1 MGLREIAV
9 LLGLAVAAGAMAP
22 ALVKARLSDSASPAK
37 AASPTAAAETGTVA
51 LHAAS
56 HGHFYADAVIEG
68 RTLRMVV
75 DTGASL
81 CALPEEDA
89 ERLGLRLR
97 PGDFTREVSTA
108 NGLLRVAP
116 VRLGS
121 VQIGSIVVRDVE
133 AVVVPR
139 GRLGTGLLGMSFLKR
154 LRDFSIAGGRLTLR
168 G

>member
-1 MGLREIAV
+1 MGLKDIAV
-9 LLGLAVAAGAMAP
+9 LLGLAVAAGALAP
-22 ALVKARLSDSASPAK
+22 ALVKARLSETGGPEK
-37 AASPTAAAETGTVA
+37 AASPAAPAETGTVA
-51 LHAAS
+51 LHAAG

-68 RTLRMVV
+68 RTPRMVV

-81 CALPEEDA
+81 CALPEDDA

-97 PGDFTREVSTA
+97 PGDFTREVATA
-108 NGLLRVAP
+108 NGLVRVAP

-121 VQIGSIVVRDVE
+121 VQIGSIVVSDVE
-133 AVVVPR
+133 AVVVLR

-154 LRDFSIAGGRLTLR
+154 LRDFSIAGGRLTLQ